1 MAEPWT
7 NDLAALG
14 THTRTGLRSPAITR
28 AECIHH
34 ESKPKMRFFKQHP
47 ALATLLILAILG
59 IATPVAY
66 AVVDRVFLSI
76 DPDKSESEMEEDVL
90 DQLEAQ
96 GHDNAVVTAKK
107 TDHEYSVTIESE
119 DPALGNLDVEVPGD
133 DGKTYR
139 VHIDIP
145 PTLPQAMQ
153 VAVGEAASKAVQRA
167 HDESDAEMEKAI
179 TEDLTKAGI
188 KNFTAKVTG
197 TSVSI
202 VVKPQ

>member
-7 NDLAALG
+7 TDLAALG

-28 AECIHH
+28 AACTHH
-34 ESKPKMRFFKQHP
+34 ESTPKMRFFKQHP
-47 ALATLLILAILG
+47 ALATLIILAILG

-76 DPDKSESEMEEDVL
+76 DPSKSESEMEDDVL

-96 GHDNAVVTAKK
+96 GRGDAVVTARK

-119 DPALGNLDVEVPGD
+119 DPSLGNLDIEVPGN
-133 DGKTYR
+133 DGKLYQ

-145 PTLPQAMQ
+145 PTLPEAQQM
-153 VAVGEAASKAVQRA
+153 AVGVAASKALQRPNN
-167 HDESDAEMEKAI
+167 ESDAEIEKAI
-179 TEDLTKAGI
+179 IADLAKAG
-188 KNFTAKVTG
+188 VTNATVKISG

-202 VVKPQ
+202 VVKAP

>member
-1 MAEPWT
+1 VAEPWT
-7 NDLAALG
+7 TDLAALG
-14 THTRTGLRSPAITR
+14 TRTQWRLRSPAITR

-47 ALATLLILAILG
+47 ALATLIILAILG

-76 DPDKSESEMEEDVL
+76 DPNQSESDLEEDVL

-107 TDHEYSVTIESE
+107 TDHEYTVTIQSE

-153 VAVGEAASKAVQRA
+153 VAVGDAASKAVQRTNN
-167 HDESDAEMEKAI
+167 ESDAEIEKAI
-179 TEDLTKAGI
+179 IADLTKAGL
-188 KNFTAKVTG
+188 KSFTATVTG